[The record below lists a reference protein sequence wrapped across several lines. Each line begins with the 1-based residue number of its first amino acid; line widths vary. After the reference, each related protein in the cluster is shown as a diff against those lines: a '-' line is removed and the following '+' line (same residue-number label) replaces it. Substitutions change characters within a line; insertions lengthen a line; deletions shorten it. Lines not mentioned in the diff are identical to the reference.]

1 MAAVLKELSGGQTP
15 NRVIC
20 CGHSLG
26 GALATLG
33 WCPHPPCPSV
43 VRLPIVARPT
53 SQCHADYVMWVAL
66 LYLIKQSHVTS
77 QIRSC
82 SYTLGICAWLAA

>member
-33 WCPHPPCPSV
+33 KCMPAVPCSAA
-43 VRLPIVARPT
+43 LCIVYI
-53 SQCHADYVMWVAL
+53 SW
-66 LYLIKQSHVTS
+66 
-77 QIRSC
+77 
-82 SYTLGICAWLAA
+82 AAYCKNIL